1 MAEKAWHR
9 ELEDTIELPDG
20 RTLATLREAA
30 TFVQGLPKA
39 EHDLPHWQT
48 AVEHLIY
55 AAEREPAWTLL
66 AWMAMK
72 QALNHGQPKEERKKP
87 VKAYRIRR

>member
-1 MAEKAWHR
+1 MAERAWRR
-9 ELEDTIELPDG
+9 EFEDPIELPDG
-20 RTLATLREAA
+20 RALTTLRESAA
-30 TFVQGLPKA
+30 FIQSLPAVQHNLA
-39 EHDLPHWQT
+39 HWQT

-55 AAEREPAWTLL
+55 AADREPAWTLL

-72 QALNHGQPKEERKKP
+72 QALNHNQPREVPKKA